1 MLQQQ
6 GGQDVDF
13 DDAGRAEAVPA
24 IRDGADSGGAIDD
37 AHGEAHGVATAN
49 VRLGLRQTKL
59 AEGPCWGLTSTT
71 ASDQLRLLS
80 DLITSSSPLTAASR
94 SYELR
99 LMRHVESAQAWG
111 ASAAATPGTS
121 PAVNT
126 GLLPDPQLLV
136 VNSIGVIPHA
146 DAVDDEELRVGKQ
159 PSVDRG

>member
-1 MLQQQ
+1 M
-6 GGQDVDF
+6 
-13 DDAGRAEAVPA
+13 
-24 IRDGADSGGAIDD
+24 
-37 AHGEAHGVATAN
+37 
-49 VRLGLRQTKL
+49 RQTKL

-146 DAVDDEELRVGKQ
+146 GHVLLVAVLSNDQ
-159 PSVDRG
+159 PTEAGGIAQKEAIAVAAVHKIAAARS